1 MKKLYTILLAT
12 LLFTFSLSADE
23 LSDAYA
29 KEYAFLKAQKQELKS
44 RLAKESAQQKRAQAK
59 AKSKVDDLQESIVS
73 LTSTTQNLQEDL
85 GKMNESLADVLDNS
99 EITSSILMQASAALA
114 DYDIKLDDS
123 NKTSNGVKLQNAFND
138 ANALYKKL
146 SSISTQKGK
155 FFLKD
160 GSSVEGD
167 LVRVGNIATYGLS
180 AKASGALAPAG
191 AGTFKLW
198 NAPES
203 DDDAKAM
210 FEGKKP
216 KNLDIFVY
224 ENVQKE
230 VEYKKEKTYED
241 TIKSGGII
249 GYIILGLG
257 LFGLFLILLR
267 VLFLMRSGSNVTKI
281 SKIVVDKF
289 EDCNASQALEAIKGY
304 KGATA
309 RVIKTTIRNIKRE
322 RSHVEDIVMES
333 ILNESSALDRYGN
346 FILVIAA
353 VAPLLGLLGTVSGMI
368 ATFDIITEY
377 GTGDPK
383 LLAGGIS
390 EALVTTMFGLIVA
403 IPLLLIGNL
412 LSGWAQNIKD
422 DMEQS
427 ALHIVNL
434 YEKNR
439 EKCKHS

>member
-1 MKKLYTILLAT
+1 MKKILLTALLLT
-12 LLFTFSLSADE
+12 LSFLQADE

-29 KEYAFLKAQKQELKS
+29 KEYAFLKAQKNELKIRFKS
-44 RLAKESAQQKRAQAK
+44 EQSQQHSALTNAKL
-59 AKSKVDDLQESIVS
+59 KVEALQEEIVN
-73 LTSTTQNLQEDL
+73 LTNTTQNLQETL
-85 GKMNESLADVLDNS
+85 GKMNESLAEVTDNS
-99 EITSSILMQASAALA
+99 EVTSNVLMQAHASLKEYNI
-114 DYDIKLDDS
+114 DVDESNNTTNGEKL
-123 NKTSNGVKLQNAFND
+123 KTIFND
-138 ANALYKKL
+138 SAQLYQTL
-146 SSISTQKGK
+146 SSIRTEQGK

-167 LVRVGNIATYGLS
+167 IVKVGNIAAYGLS
-180 AKASGALAPAG
+180 AKVSGALAPAG
-191 AGTFKLW
+191 EGTFKIW
-198 NAPES
+198 NIPGS

-210 FEGKKP
+210 AEGKKSQ
-216 KNLDIFVY
+216 NLDIFVY
-224 ENVQKE
+224 ENVEKE

-249 GYIILGLG
+249 GYIILALG
-257 LFGLFLILLR
+257 AFGAFLILLR
-267 VLFLMRSGSNVTKI
+267 MLFLMRSGSNVTKI
-281 SKIVVDKF
+281 SKIVVEKF
-289 EDCNASQALEAIKGY
+289 ENCEASQALEAIKNH

-309 RVIKTTIRNIKRE
+309 RVIKTTIRNIKRD
-322 RSHVEDIVMES
+322 RAHVEDIVMES
-333 ILNESSALDRYGN
+333 ILNESTALDRYGN
-346 FILVIAA
+346 FILVLAA
-353 VAPLLGLLGTVSGMI
+353 VAPLLGLLGTVAGMI

-412 LSGWAQNIKD
+412 LAGWAQNIKD

-434 YEKNR
+434 YEKNKA
-439 EKCKHS
+439 KCKHS

>member
-1 MKKLYTILLAT
+1 MKKILLTALLLT
-12 LLFTFSLSADE
+12 LSYLQADE

-29 KEYAFLKAQKQELKS
+29 KEYAFLKAQKNELKIRFKS
-44 RLAKESAQQKRAQAK
+44 EQSQQHSALTNAKL
-59 AKSKVDDLQESIVS
+59 KVEALQEEIVN
-73 LTSTTQNLQEDL
+73 LTNTTQNLQETL
-85 GKMNESLADVLDNS
+85 GKMNESLAEVTDNS
-99 EITSSILMQASAALA
+99 EVTSNVLMQAHASLKEYNI
-114 DYDIKLDDS
+114 DVDESNNTTNGEKL
-123 NKTSNGVKLQNAFND
+123 KTIFND
-138 ANALYKKL
+138 SAQLYQTL
-146 SSISTQKGK
+146 SSIRTEQGK

-167 LVRVGNIATYGLS
+167 IVKVGNIAAYGLS
-180 AKASGALAPAG
+180 AKVSGALAPAG
-191 AGTFKLW
+191 EGTFKIW
-198 NAPES
+198 NIPGS

-210 FEGKKP
+210 AEGKKSQ
-216 KNLDIFVY
+216 NLDIFVY
-224 ENVQKE
+224 ENVEKE

-249 GYIILGLG
+249 GYIILALG
-257 LFGLFLILLR
+257 AFGAFLILLR
-267 VLFLMRSGSNVTKI
+267 MLFLMRSGSNVTKI
-281 SKIVVDKF
+281 SKIVVEKF
-289 EDCNASQALEAIKGY
+289 ENCEASQALEAIKHH

-309 RVIKTTIRNIKRE
+309 RVIKTTIRNIKRD
-322 RSHVEDIVMES
+322 RAHVEDIVMES
-333 ILNESSALDRYGN
+333 ILNESTALDRYGN
-346 FILVIAA
+346 FILVLAA
-353 VAPLLGLLGTVSGMI
+353 VAPLLGLLGTVAGMI

-412 LSGWAQNIKD
+412 LAGWAQNIKD

-434 YEKNR
+434 YEKNKA
-439 EKCKHS
+439 KCKHS